1 MEKEFTDEEIMKA
14 LECCG
19 IKQTCSECPYN
30 NLEFGNCE
38 DDIKADAFE
47 VMSRDKEMIRAL
59 IAGQETLQKAM
70 AEKDAEIERLK
81 KGHILYECEGSV
93 ES

>member
-70 AEKDAEIERLK
+70 AEKDAEIVRLK